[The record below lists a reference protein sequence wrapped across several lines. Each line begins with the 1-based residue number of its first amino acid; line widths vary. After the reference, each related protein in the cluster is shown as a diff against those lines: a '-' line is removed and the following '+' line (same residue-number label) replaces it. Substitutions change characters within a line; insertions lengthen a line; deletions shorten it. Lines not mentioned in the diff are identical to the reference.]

1 MKKFTKLLSFICALA
16 LIVSCVSVS
25 FVASAAATLSTSCY
39 TMTKNSTAF
48 FTNHG
53 WGDNH
58 LTTATATAS
67 AFDGSNSAELTIGAA
82 AYDKNIT
89 GGAILSAANAGLDL
103 TETNNTTTQT
113 DAYLQMEFTLA
124 NAIDNPTD
132 ILYVNHYKKGNAQY
146 MSKHYAVFASS
157 TAAELYTAPV
167 FEYTLADGEDPSNIH
182 VIDISSLNLKKVKY
196 VAIRLYHRG
205 YNKSAM
211 HVEEFGLFGGEI
223 ATEEEESPVT
233 LEASVFDSKQGVNAN
248 DIMYKV
254 DTSAVTGE
262 ITDMGIISGFKVNID
277 ADAGVQPD
285 AKPEE
290 YAEYLKTAPAT
301 AVKVSATAEQLT
313 NENLFFHIHNSGKHN
328 ENDYS
333 GYIVCTIAYVTV
345 MESGTPT
352 TYYSN
357 VITKSSMQI
366 SRNQAKVFQEGGKV
380 VAGYE
385 EYNFANDGNIDI
397 AKVREFV
404 EA

>member
-1 MKKFTKLLSFICALA
+1 MKQKVSKILSLICALA

-39 TMTKNSTAF
+39 TMTPNSTAF

-58 LTTATATAS
+58 LTTATAAGS
-67 AFDGSNSAELTIGAA
+67 AFDGSNSAELTIKAA

-89 GGAILSAANAGLDL
+89 GGAILSASNAGLDL
-103 TETNNTTTQT
+103 TDANNTTTQT

-132 ILYVNHYKKGNAQY
+132 ILYVNHNIKNNAKY
-146 MSKHYAVFASS
+146 MSKHYAVFASA
-157 TAAELYTAPV
+157 TAADLYTAPV

-205 YNKSAM
+205 YNKSAV
-211 HVEEFGLFGGEI
+211 HVEEFGLFGGQI

-262 ITDMGIISGFKVNID
+262 ITDMGIISGFKTNID
-277 ADAGVQPD
+277 ADAAFAGD
-285 AKPEE
+285 
-290 YAEYLKTAPAT
+290 YAEFLKANSSTNI
-301 AVKVSATAEQLT
+301 VKVSAPESVLDA
-313 NENLFFHIHNSGKHN
+313 ENLFFHIHNSGTHN

-366 SRNQAKVFQEGGKV
+366 SRKQAKVLKEGGKV

-385 EYNFANDGNIDI
+385 GYDFANDGNIDI

>member
-1 MKKFTKLLSFICALA
+1 MKKFTKLLSFICALV
-16 LIVSCVSVS
+16 LIISCISVS
-25 FVASAAATLSTSCY
+25 FLVSAEATLKTSYY
-39 TMTKNSTAF
+39 TMSTNTTDF
-48 FTNHG
+48 FTNNG

-58 LTTATATAS
+58 LTTATVVAS
-67 AFDGSNSAELTIGAA
+67 AFNGSNSAELTIKAP
-82 AYDKNIT
+82 AYDRNIT

-132 ILYVNHYKKGNAQY
+132 ILYVNHYKKNNAKY

-157 TAAELYTAPV
+157 TAVELYTAPV
-167 FEYTLADGEDPSNIH
+167 FEYTLADGVDPSNIH

-196 VAIRLYHRG
+196 VAIRFYHRG
-205 YNKSAM
+205 YNNNAM
-211 HVEEFGLFGGEI
+211 HVEEFGLFGGQI

-262 ITDMGIISGFKVNID
+262 ITDMGIISGFKMNID
-277 ADAGVQPD
+277 ADD
-285 AKPEE
+285 AFTDD
-290 YAEYLKTAPAT
+290 YAEFLKANSSTSIA
-301 AVKVSATAEQLT
+301 KVSAPESVLDAD
-313 NENLFFHIHNSGKHN
+313 NLFFHIHNSGTHN
-328 ENDYS
+328 GADYS
-333 GYIVCTIAYVTV
+333 GYVIATIAYVTV
-345 MESGTPT
+345 NEGGTEK
-352 TYYSN
+352 TYYSD

-366 SRNQAKVFQEGGKV
+366 SRKQAKSLKEGGKV

-385 EYNFANDGNIDI
+385 GYDFAKDGNIDI